1 MRSSLQIFTLDISIG
16 EFVLTHPD
24 VQLPSRGGIY
34 SFNEANRVY
43 WDPPLRSY
51 VEDIQQGLGE
61 SGKRYSSRY
70 IGSMV
75 GDVHRTL
82 LYGGIFGYPA
92 DAKNPDG
99 KLRLLYEAAPMAF
112 IVEAAGGAAVS
123 GKGERILDI
132 DPTEDPTGRGV
143 HQRVPVFL
151 GSKDDVAE
159 MRSYYDK
166 K

>member
-1 MRSSLQIFTLDISIG
+1 M
-16 EFVLTHPD
+16 
-24 VQLPSRGGIY
+24 
-34 SFNEANRVY
+34 Y

-92 DAKNPDG
+92 DAKNTNG
-99 KLRLLYEAAPMAF
+99 KLRLLYEAAPMAYL
-112 IVEAAGGAAVS
+112 IEQAGGLALT
-123 GKGERILDI
+123 GKTRIMDLI
-132 DPTEDPTGRGV
+132 PQNV
-143 HQRVPVFL
+143 HQRVPVIL
-151 GSKDDVAE
+151 GSPDDVREVRAP
-159 MRSYYDK
+159 YLLHTPHLYP
-166 K
+166 

>member
-92 DAKNPDG
+92 DAKNTNG
-99 KLRLLYEAAPMAF
+99 KLRLLYEAAPMAYL
-112 IVEAAGGAAVS
+112 IEQAGGLALT
-123 GKGERILDI
+123 GKTRIMDLI
-132 DPTEDPTGRGV
+132 PQNV
-143 HQRVPVFL
+143 HQRVPVIL
-151 GSKDDVAE
+151 GSPDDVREVRAPHFLHTPHL
-159 MRSYYDK
+159 YP
-166 K
+166 